1 MPPIVT
7 DRVAWSVGLSVGLS
21 SSELCEIGWSDRDA
35 ACVED
40 SVGPGKHN
48 YIQRTALRRIL
59 YCVHST
65 QYSHLDINAKTHQFK
80 TRCSRPNQTSK
91 TAKKTVF
98 GFSNLASNTDALK
111 CIPQF
116 LTIQLYKIWFW
127 LCLHLQKLYDT
138 FFVNQQYQ
146 MYPK

>member
-1 MPPIVT
+1 MQKLI
-7 DRVAWSVGLSVGLS
+7 SL
-21 SSELCEIGWSDRDA
+21 
-35 ACVED
+35 
-40 SVGPGKHN
+40 KHGVRGQ
-48 YIQRTALRRIL
+48 IKRLKLQ
-59 YCVHST
+59 
-65 QYSHLDINAKTHQFK
+65 
-80 TRCSRPNQTSK
+80 
-91 TAKKTVF
+91 KKTVF